1 MADEKCSAVKSYL
14 QKIRLYDTH
23 INNKIAELSRLK
35 GMVTNITPTL
45 KDDVVSGSGSKDKL
59 GDTVAKIVDLQDE
72 INKAIDEFVDKKNE
86 VCAIIDSLQNPDH
99 VALLH
104 KRYVEYLTWEQIACE
119 MHMSYRNVCYIHG
132 RALQAASAVLNK
144 KFAQD
149 CIDLQY

>member
-1 MADEKCSAVKSYL
+1 MADEKISAVKAYL

-23 INNKIAELSRLK
+23 INNKIAEMSRLK

-72 INKAIDEFVDKKNE
+72 INKAIDAFVDKKNE

-104 KRYVEYLTWEQIACE
+104 KRYVEYLTWEQIACD
-119 MHMSYRNVCYIHG
+119 MHISYRHATRMHG
-132 RALQAASAVLNK
+132 RALQAIERVMIEKDVL
-144 KFAQD
+144 
-149 CIDLQY
+149 

>member
-1 MADEKCSAVKSYL
+1 MADEKISAVKAYL

-23 INNKIAELSRLK
+23 INNEVAEMSRLK
-35 GMVTNITPTL
+35 DMVTNITPTL

-72 INKAIDEFVDKKNE
+72 INRAIDEFVDRKNE

-104 KRYVEYLTWEQIACE
+104 KRYVEYLTWEQIACD
-119 MHMSYRNVCYIHG
+119 MHISYRHATRMHG
-132 RALQAASAVLNK
+132 RALQAIERVMIEK
-144 KFAQD
+144 D
-149 CIDLQY
+149 VR

>member
-1 MADEKCSAVKSYL
+1 MADEKISAVKAYL

-23 INNKIAELSRLK
+23 INNKVAEMSRLK
-35 GMVTNITPTL
+35 DMVLNITPTL

-72 INKAIDEFVDKKNE
+72 INRAIYEFVDRKNE

-104 KRYVEYLTWEQIACE
+104 KRYVEYLTWEQIACD
-119 MHMSYRNVCYIHG
+119 MHISYRHATRMHG
-132 RALQAASAVLNK
+132 RALQAIERVMIEK
-144 KFAQD
+144 D
-149 CIDLQY
+149 VP

>member
-1 MADEKCSAVKSYL
+1 MADEKISAVKAYL

-35 GMVTNITPTL
+35 DMVTNITPTL

-59 GDTVAKIVDLQDE
+59 GDTVAKIVDLQNE
-72 INKAIDEFVDKKNE
+72 INRAIDAFVDKKNE

-104 KRYVEYLTWEQIACE
+104 KRYVEYLTWEQIACD
-119 MHMSYRNVCYIHG
+119 MHISYRHATRMHG
-132 RALQAASAVLNK
+132 RALQAIERVMTEKDVL
-144 KFAQD
+144 
-149 CIDLQY
+149 

>member
-1 MADEKCSAVKSYL
+1 MADEKISAVKAYL

-23 INNKIAELSRLK
+23 INNKVAEMSRLK
-35 GMVTNITPTL
+35 DMVLNITPTL

-72 INKAIDEFVDKKNE
+72 ISRAIDEFVDRKNE

-104 KRYVEYLTWEQIACE
+104 KRYVEYLTWEQIACD
-119 MHMSYRNVCYIHG
+119 MHISYRHATRMHG
-132 RALQAASAVLNK
+132 RALQAIERVMIEK
-144 KFAQD
+144 D
-149 CIDLQY
+149 VP